1 MNLVEKLEEG
11 DRVMPF
17 KQIDIK
23 EKIKEKAAKDPEF
36 AEAWEDSRNEYQLLH
51 EITRIRKEQS
61 LTQKQL
67 AEISGS
73 TQQEISRL
81 EKREHS
87 PALRTLCRVVNS
99 LGYELVLKKRL

>member
-1 MNLVEKLEEG
+1 MSFQQVSIQE
-11 DRVMPF
+11 
-17 KQIDIK
+17 QIK
-23 EKIKEKAAKDPEF
+23 EKTTRDPKF
-36 AEAWEDSRNEYQLLH
+36 AEVWENSRNEYELLH

-67 AEISGS
+67 AELSGS

-87 PALRTLCRVVNS
+87 PALKTLCRIVNS
-99 LGYELVLKKRL
+99 MGYELVLRKRV

>member
-1 MNLVEKLEEG
+1 
-11 DRVMPF
+11 MPF

-23 EKIKEKAAKDPEF
+23 EKIKEKAVRESEF

-87 PALRTLCRVVNS
+87 PALRTLCKVVNS
-99 LGYELVLKKRL
+99 LGYELVLKKRI

>member
-1 MNLVEKLEEG
+1 MSFQQVSIQE
-11 DRVMPF
+11 
-17 KQIDIK
+17 QIK
-23 EKIKEKAAKDPEF
+23 EKTNRDPKF
-36 AEAWEDSRNEYQLLH
+36 AEAWKDSRNEYELLH

-67 AEISGS
+67 AELSGS

-87 PALRTLCRVVNS
+87 PALKTLCRIVNS
-99 LGYELVLKKRL
+99 MGYELVLRKRV